1 MMTETGKG
9 SADSVLFADEMKMQK
24 SVHYDGGSFIG
35 AADDGYLYC
44 GIVVFMVVSLKKSIP
59 FVVKACPEFK
69 ITGEW
74 VCCQMEETLET
85 LCTTSFN
92 VPADI
97 TDDYATNVLTFKI
110 LRSRLL
116 SMLMQ
121 VKFHGIYCTIFMR

>member
-1 MMTETGKG
+1 MTETGN
-9 SADSVLFADEMKMQK
+9 ADSVLFADEMYMQK
-24 SVHYDGGSFIG
+24 SANCDGGSFIG

-44 GIVVFMVVSLKKSIP
+44 GIVVFMMGSLKESIP

-92 VPADI
+92 VPALI

-110 LRSRLL
+110 LWSRQL

-121 VKFHGIYCTIFMR
+121 VKFHGIYCTIFMG